1 MIKIYDKFCKNV
13 VYPSS
18 TTYPSSK
25 TYPCNPYK
33 LYSTQFNSNGYGVLK
48 DFISNPIIT
57 EVING
62 EYSLEFEYI
71 KDGWLAEYI
80 EEENVLKA
88 DHNGSEQLFRITYIE
103 KNINTIKVLSRH
115 IIFDLVDNFVDDVY
129 PISKT
134 AQEGIQ
140 WILDR
145 TQFAHGFSTWSDITD
160 LRSARYVRKNLNEV
174 FFSAD
179 NSVLNTWGGEF
190 QFDNLTLKLYSQRGA
205 DNNLNIRYGKNLT
218 GIDFKLDMSTVAT
231 RIMPIGRDGL
241 LLPEKYI
248 DSTHIHLYKAPIIKK
263 IEFDIG
269 VDDDTTAEE
278 AYDLLRAEAASLYAS
293 GIDYPKVSVKVD
305 FIELS
310 KVSEYSDYSAMES
323 ANIGDTVHI
332 YISNLNIDTTARI
345 VKTQYDCL
353 LERFVKLEL
362 GAVTPNYINQTTTS
376 IITELDN
383 RVKTNQ
389 IISQINQTD
398 ESISI
403 SAEKLSLEGY
413 TTINN
418 GFSVDLDGNAT
429 MNDATIYGDIYLPS
443 TTTKV
448 IGNLGIFGSIHIS
461 QKGMVGQEFASISGG
476 WFFYQNVIQFMF
488 YIPDTFTVTSAY
500 IVLKQV
506 KTRHIP
512 IDADNYDGK
521 LTNVNLYSGTTE
533 RTYIATSYYDAQI
546 QAFENNNDTG
556 TVITSAFN
564 NYTAPNINSNTVV
577 SSDIGS
583 SITTGINNLFINNGS
598 ITEVFEA
605 SSYPDADTL
614 AVTRLPNSCYA
625 HADLIIYGYSKI

>member
-103 KNINTIKVLSRH
+103 KNINTIKVLARH

-160 LRSARYVRKNLNEV
+160 LRSARYVRKNLNEAL
-174 FFSAD
+174 FSAD

-278 AYDLLRAEAASLYAS
+278 AYDLLRAEVASLYAS

-362 GAVTPNYINQTTTS
+362 GAVTPNYINQTTTN

-403 SAEKLSLEGY
+403 SAEKVSLEGY
-413 TTINN
+413 TTIND
-418 GFSVDLDGNAT
+418 GFSVDLEGNAT
-429 MNDATIYGDIYLPS
+429 MNNATINGSTLKLADNTEIVGGNGILTNLQYKNAGINPLGFRQISLEGVAFVYGFIELEAFIPANFTVREAYITLTVYKTLNQFLKDDVEFIS
-443 TTTKV
+443 TNEYGKV
-448 IGNLGIFGSIHIS
+448 TNIKLYKVASSAEMVNSTEFGSFNFEMPTGTEIS
-461 QKGMVGQEFASISGG
+461 NAFAVGGYTNPTISGA
-476 WFFYQNVIQFMF
+476 
-488 YIPDTFTVTSAY
+488 TVTS
-500 IVLKQV
+500 IDI
-506 KTRHIP
+506 KTSLSAGI
-512 IDADNYDGK
+512 N
-521 LTNVNLYSGTTE
+521 SF
-533 RTYIATSYYDAQI
+533 YIATSDALPG
-546 QAFENNNDTG
+546 DT
-556 TVITSAFN
+556 
-564 NYTAPNINSNTVV
+564 
-577 SSDIGS
+577 
-583 SITTGINNLFINNGS
+583 
-598 ITEVFEA
+598 
-605 SSYPDADTL
+605 DADATL
-614 AVTRLPNSCYA
+614 AAQKTQLA
-625 HADLIIYGYSKI
+625 IAILTIIGFTK